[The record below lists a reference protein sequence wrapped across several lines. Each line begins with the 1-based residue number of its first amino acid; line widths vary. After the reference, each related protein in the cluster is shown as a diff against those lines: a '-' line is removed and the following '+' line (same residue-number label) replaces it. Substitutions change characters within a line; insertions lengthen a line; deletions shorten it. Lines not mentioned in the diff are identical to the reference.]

1 MEWVRGDRVGH
12 GSFGTVNLAVPRSQN
27 PEFPPLMAVKSCSVS
42 HSASLM
48 NEKLIL
54 DELRS
59 CSPEI
64 IQCFGDDFSLE
75 NGEKLYNILLEFASG
90 GALADKLK
98 SSCDRRFLESDVR
111 WYTKSILK
119 GLLSIHQ
126 SGYVH
131 CDIKLQNILLF
142 NQDDGV
148 KIADFGLAKKD
159 HDNVSSNSPRGPFDF
174 PDGVSAKS
182 SVTCSTNSLPSAE
195 CLPEYD
201 AWFQIQDE
209 FCWSSSSSSSISPAT
224 RLRQLSDERRFTDT
238 GQKKTVLVLAPMLL
252 ALRPL

>member
-27 PEFPPLMAVKSCSVS
+27 PEFPPLMAVKSCSAS

-54 DELRS
+54 DELRN
-59 CSPEI
+59 CSPQI

-126 SGYVH
+126 RG
-131 CDIKLQNILLF
+131 
-142 NQDDGV
+142 
-148 KIADFGLAKKD
+148 
-159 HDNVSSNSPRGPFDF
+159 GPFDF
-174 PDGVSAKS
+174 PDGVSTKS
-182 SVTCSTNSLPSAE
+182 SVTCSINSLPSAE

-209 FCWSSSSSSSISPAT
+209 FSWSTASSISPST
-224 RLRQLSDERRFTDT
+224 RLRQLVSDGSPDWSVSDNWTTVSFMGKMRNKV
-238 GQKKTVLVLAPMLL
+238 GNLQK
-252 ALRPL
+252 